1 MKCYTIVA
9 ALRTT
14 AAARIVMRR
23 AVNFAAKRI
32 VSVYRMDVAVA
43 KWKMGVAAAGQYITA
58 GHPVSIV
65 VLMGQVSILV
75 KLMDVLV
82 NVNQQIVNVKDPVS
96 RIVSV
101 TDLIVNIMDSIDAKD
116 LQGVTMDCVVNIQ
129 GRMEARAAIQA
140 GFMWRN
146 ILIWLILRRVRTCW
160 M

>member
-82 NVNQQIVNVKDPVS
+82 NVNQQIVNVKDSVS

-101 TDLIVNIMDSIDAKD
+101 TDLKD